1 MAMNRSAFIATL
13 VITVSLNNL
22 IHAQAD
28 SLSVNDI
35 TLDFLK
41 KK

>member
-1 MAMNRSAFIATL
+1 MNRFVFIATL
-13 VITVSLNNL
+13 VFAISLNNL

-28 SLSVNDI
+28 SLSGNDI